1 MTRDLS
7 TSVEDLELIETTN
20 TYQAKLREYVTKQI
34 ETIQKKLT
42 HIEHES
48 EQVNTAL
55 GKINTL
61 VFTGVAES
69 LKPEER
75 ERIASGK
82 QCPICITK
90 PVNRV
95 FNCGHVVCDTCVSK
109 LGKTCHMCRRN
120 IKNIFPLYIDTVT
133 TTAEREEI
141 NGYEPPHPQV
151 QVSPWII
158 SDDDNLS
165 PGQLVGVNTIGVR
178 RIL

>member
-1 MTRDLS
+1 
-7 TSVEDLELIETTN
+7 
-20 TYQAKLREYVTKQI
+20 
-34 ETIQKKLT
+34 
-42 HIEHES
+42 
-48 EQVNTAL
+48 
-55 GKINTL
+55 
-61 VFTGVAES
+61 
-69 LKPEER
+69 
-75 ERIASGK
+75 
-82 QCPICITK
+82 
-90 PVNRV
+90 
-95 FNCGHVVCDTCVSK
+95 
-109 LGKTCHMCRRN
+109 MCRRN